1 MSEMKKFRVLIGRT
15 TFNLMEFM
23 VDGKTKKEANAAAV
37 DEARA
42 MGAGDWGQG
51 NIEFSVEDTNIVND
65 KAEFTRV
72 RLIRALGK
80 VAESMRE
87 AAKEKD
93 GLEVMHG
100 QDAKDYETIQQLVR
114 ERKQKEAQR
123 AYADLDTAARDYLFV
138 KGISGDEDVDGAIE
152 EYLGLRKI

>member
-1 MSEMKKFRVLIGRT
+1 MPEKKKFRVLVCRT
-15 TFNLMEFM
+15 VFNVMEFE
-23 VDGKTKKEANAAAV
+23 VT
-37 DEARA
+37 
-42 MGAGDWGQG
+42 GQG
-51 NIEFSVEDTNIVND
+51 EEEAKAVALRKASRTEWAEGNVEYSVENVGPIDD
-65 KAEFTRV
+65 KEEFTRV

-80 VAESMRE
+80 VVDRMTE

-114 ERKQKEAQR
+114 KRKQKEAQR
-123 AYADLDTAARDYLFV
+123 AYADLDTAARDYLFA
-138 KGISGDEDVDGAIE
+138 KGISGDEDKDGAIA